1 MYEKISDEIIR
12 IKKVKKLKR
21 KILSEIDDLLS
32 KYRNGLSENLSD
44 RGFEFFV
51 RRSFAL
57 LELKKYVETEYSFM
71 SYEVKDYKNDI
82 VVYIVSDKDLNVWL
96 QEDYS
101 FAISFLIQAEDVDY
115 NVFQLLN
122 DKYLGYNFTNYGN
135 EFCVEIENI
144 PRCSEVKI
152 NAICDI
158 CGSER
163 EMSFSAYN
171 KSCSLWPV
179 CDFPYPA
186 LPPNVSVISLPAFF
200 LLKNPHNK
208 RPVPHELLLPGSC
221 FDEYLIHSPAGSSE
235 PSHNVF
241 SDPVLYCFLRLL
253 PKDLHHFLS
262 SYRPLPRFF
271 PVAFSAVLQ
280 SAD

>member
-12 IKKVKKLKR
+12 IKKVKKLKQ

-44 RGFEFFV
+44 RGFEFFI

-115 NVFQLLN
+115 DVFQLLN
-122 DKYLGYNFTNYGN
+122 DKYLGYNFTNM
-135 EFCVEIENI
+135 C
-144 PRCSEVKI
+144 
-152 NAICDI
+152 
-158 CGSER
+158 
-163 EMSFSAYN
+163 
-171 KSCSLWPV
+171 
-179 CDFPYPA
+179 
-186 LPPNVSVISLPAFF
+186 
-200 LLKNPHNK
+200 
-208 RPVPHELLLPGSC
+208 
-221 FDEYLIHSPAGSSE
+221 EYI
-235 PSHNVF
+235 
-241 SDPVLYCFLRLL
+241 LYD
-253 PKDLHHFLS
+253 KKQDKT
-262 SYRPLPRFF
+262 
-271 PVAFSAVLQ
+271 A
-280 SAD
+280 